1 MKTSRLQEKL
11 KNLSL
16 DKIRRSVAAGKVPSE
31 FTEIAKLVFSGH
43 FLVSSATE
51 SVKVYP
57 TCIEFYWHE
66 EQGGIKDYIVYHRN
80 SGKSKP
86 AIFPHGIL
94 HNHVSG
100 IDLTFEQGDNPESA
114 IRASMLIREYKVVKN
129 GKIISDEKRSTY
141 LYEALYGQFSVFDGG
156 FSVKWEEDENVHN
169 TVSDANCTPRY
180 NVARYMENNKGEIV
194 KELAGESSDSRTANG
209 KYVQDERQWRFIL
222 LDDHDTR
229 FRCQ

>member
-1 MKTSRLQEKL
+1 MKTGRLQEKL
-11 KNLSL
+11 KNLDL
-16 DKIRRSVAAGKVPSE
+16 AEIRRSVAVGEVPTE
-31 FTEIAKLVFSGH
+31 FTKIAELVFNGH
-43 FLVSSATE
+43 FLVSSTTE
-51 SVKVYP
+51 SVRVYP

-66 EQGGIKDYIVYHRN
+66 EHGSIKDHIVYHRN
-80 SGKSKP
+80 SEKSKP

-129 GKIISDEKRSTY
+129 GKIISSEKRPTY

-156 FSVKWEEDENVHN
+156 FSVKWEEDEDAHN
-169 TVSDANCTPRY
+169 TVSDANCTPRC
-180 NVARYMENNKGEIV
+180 NVARYIENDEGEIV
-194 KELAGESSDSRTANG
+194 KELAGESSGSRTVNG